1 MTPILVPIKTA
12 AELCGVSRSTF
23 FEWNR
28 RGYIDFVRVGGQGR
42 PMVRYA
48 DLETLAR
55 EAVPA

>member
-12 AELCGVSRSTF
+12 AELCGVSRSKLY
-23 FEWNR
+23 EWNR
-28 RGYIDFVRVGGQGR
+28 DGYIDFVKIGGQGR

-48 DLETLAR
+48 DLEKMAR